1 MGGKAIMPEVVTYL
15 SARANEPVTL
25 DQLATGISMEAGRI
39 QKALSN
45 AISSGVYGGALDC
58 VHRGQVWVWRGDGHA
73 SAVPPAPLSA
83 RVTVAPVPPAPVAP
97 IAPQGLKKGDM
108 VEVMGTTRE
117 GDAVASDEN
126 GRLYRVVPL

>member
-1 MGGKAIMPEVVTYL
+1 MGGRAIMPDVVEYL
-15 SARANEPVTL
+15 SGRANEPVTL
-25 DQLATGISMEAGRI
+25 AQLATAVHAEPVRI

-73 SAVPPAPLSA
+73 SAVPPAPLPQ
-83 RVTVAPVPPAPVAP
+83 RVTVAPVPPESIAPVT
-97 IAPQGLKKGDM
+97 PQGLKKGDM
-108 VEVMGTTRE
+108 VEVMGTTQNSE
-117 GDAVASDEN
+117 AVASDEN

>member
-1 MGGKAIMPEVVTYL
+1 MGGRAIMPEVVTYL
-15 SARANEPVTL
+15 SARAGQPVTL

-45 AISSGVYGGALDC
+45 AISSGVYGASLNC
-58 VHRGQVWVWRGDGHA
+58 VHRGQVWVWRGEGHA

-83 RVTVAPVPPAPVAP
+83 RVTVAPVPPAPVM
-97 IAPQGLKKGDM
+97 PQGLKKGDM
-108 VEVMGTTRE
+108 VEVMGVTRE